1 MLSIPQDVLRR
12 LRVPGYFV
20 MAVLLLLPVVELI
33 ATSSPFHFAQ
43 AAWRFTLIGLAANVT
58 GTSLLGLFFIYA
70 IAASAGDRGVV
81 IVVSSVAALA
91 TVMCLVGAGIFP
103 LDALQ
108 LKGSVRADV
117 APRYT
122 LAWMVAWAKIVVAG
136 IGFLI
141 MAISS
146 FRFAGAV
153 RRPAPASRGGL
164 VVGSP
169 TPRQASLGAA
179 ERINEA
185 R

>member
-1 MLSIPQDVLRR
+1 MLPIPQDLLRR

-20 MAVLLLLPVVELI
+20 MAVLLILPILELI
-33 ATSSPFHFAQ
+33 ATSAPVHLAQ
-43 AAWRFTLIGLAANVT
+43 AAWRFTVVGLAANVT

-81 IVVSSVAALA
+81 VAVSSLAALA
-91 TVMCLVGAGIFP
+91 SVICLVGAGVFP

-108 LKGSVRADV
+108 LKGQVNPAV
-117 APRYT
+117 APRYN
-122 LAWMVAWAKIVVAG
+122 LAWMVAWAKIAVAG

-146 FRFAGAV
+146 FRFAGSV
-153 RRPAPASRGGL
+153 RRTAPAGRGGL

-169 TPRQASLGAA
+169 APRQASVGAA